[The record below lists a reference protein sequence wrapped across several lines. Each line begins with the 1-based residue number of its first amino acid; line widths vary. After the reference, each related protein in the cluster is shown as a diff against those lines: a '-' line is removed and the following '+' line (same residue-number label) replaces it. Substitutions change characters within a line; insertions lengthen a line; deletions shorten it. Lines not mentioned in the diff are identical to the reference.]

1 MAPCP
6 LLPRALLSIPAKSE
20 AAPRATFPW
29 TQDTVPEVCP
39 PPPSSAPLS
48 RPTGPTAYKQML
60 CSPRIP
66 LQPPPHLSALPQG
79 STAPEAACATVSVS
93 FLLGTQAQPASTLA
107 KVTDA
112 LLSPKVKPTPPR
124 PLLSSIPLHPQV
136 WCLEPPSSLLPYPLH
151 ALQPQRCP
159 SSLTHGGHG
168 RHPTTHP
175 SSRPVC
181 HRPED
186 SHASDHPQPLLREH
200 NLFRP
205 GAALALAVS

>member
-112 LLSPKVKPTPPR
+112 L
-124 PLLSSIPLHPQV
+124 
-136 WCLEPPSSLLPYPLH
+136 
-151 ALQPQRCP
+151 QPQRCP